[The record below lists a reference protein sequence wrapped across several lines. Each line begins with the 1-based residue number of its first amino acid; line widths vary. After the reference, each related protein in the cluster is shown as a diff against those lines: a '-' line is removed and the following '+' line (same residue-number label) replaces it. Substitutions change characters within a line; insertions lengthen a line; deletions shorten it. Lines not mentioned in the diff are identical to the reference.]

1 MASCPK
7 GTPSTLLHLDAQV
20 MGGQRVTTVVTK
32 DELTEFMQSTILK
45 RQEFDEVP
53 FYLMDLGVVV
63 SLYNHM
69 ISNLPMIHPHYAVK
83 CNPEPALLEA
93 LAALGS
99 NFDCGSRSEIEAV
112 LLLDV
117 SPDRIIYANPCKP
130 VSHIKYAASVGVN
143 LTTFD
148 SVEELD
154 KIRNWHPKSDL
165 LIRIKS
171 PDDSG
176 AKYPLDSKYGADHH
190 PQEIMPLLKAA
201 EASGLSVV
209 GVSFH
214 VGSEATNFAAFR
226 GAIAAAKAVF
236 DTAARTSNNKMRVL
250 DIGGGFSFTNSN
262 PKLFQEAAS
271 IIKEALQA
279 YFPNEL
285 LPGSSLK
292 VISEPGRF
300 FAASAFTLYAQIIGK
315 RVRGELRE
323 YWIND
328 GKFGSLAWVTCDEAI
343 AKCTPLPFA
352 SSFTTSKGLTR
363 TYNST
368 VFGPTCDA
376 FDEVFTG
383 HKLPELEVNDWLV
396 FSEMG
401 AYTTACGTN
410 FNGYSTVAIPTYVV
424 RSNQTLLAI

>member
-32 DELTEFMQSTILK
+32 EELTEFVRSTILK

-53 FYLMDLGVVV
+53 FYILDLGVVV
-63 SLYNHM
+63 TLYNQM
-69 ISNLPMIHPHYAVK
+69 ISKLPMIHPHYAVK

-99 NFDCGSRSEIEAV
+99 NFDCASRSEIEAV
-112 LLLDV
+112 LALGV

-130 VSHIKYAASVGVN
+130 VSHIKYAANVGVN

-148 SVEELD
+148 SVEELH
-154 KIRNWHPKSDL
+154 KIRKWHPKCDL
-165 LIRIKS
+165 LIRIKP

-176 AKYPLDSKYGADHH
+176 AKHPLDSKYGVDHH
-190 PQEIMPLLKAA
+190 PQEIVPLLEAA

-209 GVSFH
+209 GVAFH
-214 VGSEATNFAAFR
+214 IGSAATKFAAYR

-236 DTAARTSNNKMRVL
+236 ETAARLGNNKMRVL

-262 PKLFQEAAS
+262 TKSFQEAAS
-271 IIKEALQA
+271 IIKEALHA

-285 LPGSSLK
+285 LPGSSLR

-300 FAASAFTLYAQIIGK
+300 FTYSAFTLYTQIIGK
-315 RVRGELRE
+315 RVHGEMRN

-328 GKFGSLAWVTCDEAI
+328 GKYGSFDWVNYDEAI
-343 AKCTPLPFA
+343 AKCTPLTLA
-352 SSFTTSKGLTR
+352 SSLTTSKGLSR
-363 TYNST
+363 TYNSK

-376 FDEVFTG
+376 ADEVFSG
-383 HKLPELEVNDWLV
+383 HKLPELEVTDWLV

-401 AYTTACGTN
+401 AYTRARGTN
-410 FNGYSTVAIPTYVV
+410 FNGYNTAAIPTYVV
-424 RSNQTLLAI
+424 RSNRT

>member
-1 MASCPK
+1 
-7 GTPSTLLHLDAQV
+7 

-32 DELTEFMQSTILK
+32 DELTEFMQLTILK

-53 FYLMDLGVVV
+53 FYLLDLGVVV
-63 SLYNHM
+63 SLYKQM
-69 ISNLPMIHPHYAVK
+69 TSNLPMIHPHYAVK

-99 NFDCGSRSEIEAV
+99 NFDCASRSEIEAV
-112 LLLDV
+112 LSLGV

-130 VSHIKYAASVGVN
+130 VSHIKYAVSVGVN

-154 KIRNWHPKSDL
+154 KIRKWYPKCDL
-165 LIRIKS
+165 LVRIKP

-176 AKYPLDSKYGADHH
+176 AKYPLDSKYGVDRH
-190 PQEIMPLLKAA
+190 PQEILPLLEAA

-209 GVSFH
+209 GVAFH
-214 VGSEATNFAAFR
+214 IGSEATNFSAFR

-236 DTAARTSNNKMRVL
+236 ETAARISNNKMRVL

-262 PKLFQEAAS
+262 PKSFQVAAS

-285 LPGSSLK
+285 FPGSSLT

-300 FAASAFTLYAQIIGK
+300 FAGLAFTLYTQIIGK
-315 RVRGELRE
+315 GVRGELRK

-328 GKFGSLAWVTCDEAI
+328 GKFGSFAWVTCDEAM
-343 AKCTPLPFA
+343 AKCTPLSLA
-352 SSFTTSKGLTR
+352 SGLTTCKGLTR
-363 TYNST
+363 TYDST

-376 FDEVFTG
+376 VDEVFTG
-383 HKLPELEVNDWLV
+383 HKLPELEVNDWLA

-410 FNGYSTVAIPTYVV
+410 FNGFNTAAIPTYVV
-424 RSNQTLLAI
+424 RSNPI

>member
-143 LTTFD
+143 LTTVD

-176 AKYPLDSKYGADHH
+176 AKYPLDSKYGAGHH

-236 DTAARTSNNKMRVL
+236 DTAARTSNNKMR
-250 DIGGGFSFTNSN
+250 
-262 PKLFQEAAS
+262 KLFKL
-271 IIKEALQA
+271 I
-279 YFPNEL
+279 FREL